1 MEQLLAPI
9 FNNKYGKIFLALIKN
24 QSNILAIFLVVILAM
39 LLVPLPPFIL
49 DIAFV
54 LNFSMSIGIILVTLY
69 VKEPLEFST
78 FPTVLLFVTLM
89 RLALE
94 ISATRSILLNAY
106 AGDVIH
112 SVGEFVV
119 GGNFVVGILIFIIL
133 FVVNFIV
140 VTQGAGRVSEVAA
153 RFALDSM
160 PGKQL
165 AVDADLNAGLIDEP
179 TAKNRRRAIAREAD
193 FYSTMDGASKFVKGD
208 AIASIVIALINII
221 AGFIIGM
228 MQLKLS
234 AGEAASTYT
243 LLTIGEGLA
252 SQIPALIISV
262 ATGIIVTR
270 ADPELD
276 LANDI
281 GMQLFGRKEVIGGA
295 ALAMLLLGFG
305 IKGAFLPFTLVG
317 VGLSYWV
324 YTIIK
329 LDEKPVEELVMGP
342 NGEMISKDQAQE
354 FNNEQ
359 QLRAMTEDN
368 TPDGVLKL
376 LKVDQIEVELGYKLV
391 NLIDKAKGG
400 DLMERIGQ
408 IRKQTMLSL
417 GLPIPAIRVHDNLQV
432 ASNEYQI
439 KLRGAVIAKGSIEP
453 DCFLAVNTGLVDE
466 DAPPLN
472 GKQTI
477 EPSYGLPATWVD
489 EDEKDKAEVMG
500 YTLATPSSVLA
511 THLTEA
517 MKTFSN
523 EILSRHDLVRMIE
536 QVKQTNES
544 IVNEAQDVL
553 SMGEILAILRCLLRE
568 QVSIRDLPTIMEI
581 AVSYSKV
588 NKDPEF
594 LCERIREGLGRQICN
609 EFLMD
614 ETLSAITFHPTVEE
628 QLVNGLHMGRIALD
642 PSKTKAL
649 LENLQATYEEM
660 TENGYP
666 PVLLCSSKIR
676 MPVRKILERSIP
688 QISVLSYNEVPTSID
703 AQSVAMVQF

>member
-1 MEQLLAPI
+1 MEQILNPI
-9 FNNKYGKIFLALIKN
+9 FNNKYGKLFLSLVKN
-24 QSNILAIFLVVILAM
+24 QSNILAVFLVVILAM

-49 DIAFV
+49 DMAFV
-54 LNFSMSIGIILVTLY
+54 INFSMSIGIILVTMY
-69 VKEPLEFST
+69 IQEPLEFST
-78 FPTVLLFVTLM
+78 FPTVLLFITLM

-165 AVDADLNAGLIDEP
+165 AVDADLNAGLIDEAQ
-179 TAKNRRRAIAREAD
+179 AKARRRAIAREAD
-193 FYSTMDGASKFVKGD
+193 FYSTMDGGSKFVKGD
-208 AIASIVIALINII
+208 AIASIIIALINIV

-228 MQLKLS
+228 LQLKLS
-234 AGEAASTYT
+234 AGEAAATYT

-276 LANDI
+276 LARDI
-281 GMQLFGRKEVIGGA
+281 GKQLFGRKEVIAGSAG
-295 ALAMLLLGFG
+295 AMLLLALG
-305 IKGAFLPFTLVG
+305 IKGAFLPFAIVA
-317 VGLSYWV
+317 VGLGYWV
-324 YTIIK
+324 YTIVK
-329 LDEKPVEELVMGP
+329 KEALPKDDLVLGP
-342 NGEMISKDQAQE
+342 NGDMISRDEAKQLDDE
-354 FNNEQ
+354 N
-359 QLRAMTEDN
+359 QLRVLTEDN
-368 TPDGVLKL
+368 TPEGVMKL

-408 IRKQTMLSL
+408 IRKQTMLAL

-453 DCFLAVNTGLVDE
+453 DCFLAVNTGMVDE
-466 DAPPLN
+466 DSQPLN

-477 EPSYGLPATWVD
+477 EPSYGLPAIWVD
-489 EDEKDKAEVMG
+489 EDEKDRAEIMG

-517 MKTFSN
+517 VRTFSN
-523 EILSRHDLVRMIE
+523 EILSRHDLVRMID
-536 QVKQTNES
+536 QVKKTNES
-544 IVNEAQDVL
+544 IVTEVEEVL
-553 SMGEILAILRCLLRE
+553 SMGELLAILRCLLRE
-568 QVSIRDLPTIMEI
+568 KVSIRDLPTIMEI
-581 AVSYSKV
+581 SVSYAKV

-594 LCERIREGLGRQICN
+594 LCERIREGLGRQICS
-609 EFLMD
+609 EYLMD
-614 ETLSAITFHPTVEE
+614 QTLSAATFHPSVEE

-649 LENLQATYEEM
+649 IENLQSTYEEM

-688 QISVLSYNEVPTSID
+688 QMSVISYNEVPTSIE
-703 AQSVAMVQF
+703 AQSIAMIQI